1 MNSALFPRTSVGKWS
16 IILIGLFLAMY
27 VPFLLLDNFDTTFH
41 STLWSDNAANML
53 RLSYMTTFF
62 VLGLGAFVTGWW
74 AILKQKEYAVLVFF
88 AAVLGSGL
96 FLLLVMELLGI
107 LE

>member
-1 MNSALFPRTSVGKWS
+1 MNGAIFPHTSVGKWS
-16 IILIGLFLAMY
+16 IILIALFLAMY
-27 VPFLLLDNFDTTFH
+27 VPFLLLNQFDPIFH
-41 STLWSDNAANML
+41 STLWSDNTANML
-53 RLSYMTTFF
+53 RLSYMTTFS

-88 AAVLGSGL
+88 AAVLSSGL
-96 FLLLVMELLGI
+96 VMLLVMELVGI

>member
-1 MNSALFPRTSVGKWS
+1 MNGALFPRTSIGKWS

-96 FLLLVMELLGI
+96 FILLVMELLGI
-107 LE
+107 IE

>member
-1 MNSALFPRTSVGKWS
+1 MNGVLFPRTSVGKWS

-27 VPFLLLDNFDTTFH
+27 VPFLLLDNFDTIFH

-53 RLSYMTTFF
+53 RLSYMTTFSA
-62 VLGLGAFVTGWW
+62 LGIGAFATGWW
-74 AILKQKEYAVLVFF
+74 AILKQKEYSVLVFF

-96 FLLLVMELLGI
+96 FVLLVMELLGI
-107 LE
+107 IE

>member
-1 MNSALFPRTSVGKWS
+1 MNGALFPRTSVGKWS

-62 VLGLGAFVTGWW
+62 VLGLGAFVTGWL
-74 AILKQKEYAVLVFF
+74 AILKQKEYAMLVFF

-96 FLLLVMELLGI
+96 FVLLVMELFGI

>member
-1 MNSALFPRTSVGKWS
+1 MNGALFPRTSVGKWS

-53 RLSYMTTFF
+53 RLSYMTTFS

-74 AILKQKEYAVLVFF
+74 AILKRKEFAVLVFF

-96 FLLLVMELLGI
+96 FILLIMELLGI

>member
-1 MNSALFPRTSVGKWS
+1 MNGAIFPHTSIGKWS
-16 IILIGLFLAMY
+16 IILITLFLVMY
-27 VPFLLLDNFDTTFH
+27 VPFLLLDSFDTTFH

-53 RLSYMTTFF
+53 RLSYMTTFS
-62 VLGLGAFVTGWW
+62 VLGLGAFVTGWL

-88 AAVLGSGL
+88 AAVLSSGL
-96 FLLLVMELLGI
+96 VMLLMMELVGI